1 MTDTLTTRQ
10 MKLVAALAA
19 DDDVQAAC
27 TAAGVGRTTAYRWFK
42 EPAFQ
47 EALARQRDLAFSKAM
62 DTLKSKASRAVSELE
77 KLLDVGDDRL
87 RRLVCNDILVYAWRV
102 RELEDFERRLSAL
115 EKRAETRDRKTEV
128 GGQRT
133 EDGDEQDGNRL

>member
-1 MTDTLTTRQ
+1 

-47 EALARQRDLAFSKAM
+47 EALARQRDLAFSAAL
-62 DTLKSKASRAVSELE
+62 DSLKSKASRAVAELE
-77 KLLDVGDDRL
+77 KLLNVPDDRL
-87 RRLVCNDILVYAWRV
+87 RRLVCNDILIYAWRV

-115 EKRAETRDRKTEV
+115 EKKAEARGR
-128 GGQRT
+128 RT
-133 EDGDEQDGNRL
+133 EDGEEPTETDCRV